1 MCRGWIDLAPAKIS
15 QEAVVS
21 TMKAVRIRSF
31 GGPEVLE
38 LTDIEKPTPKDG
50 EVLIKV
56 RAASVNPVDYKI
68 RSGAYPM
75 VKQEQLP
82 KVLGRD
88 VAGEIERCGR
98 AVRDFKEGD
107 TVYAMLDGGP
117 GGYAE
122 YVAVQA
128 DLVAP
133 KPGQLDYRAAAAV
146 PLAGLTAWQG
156 LFDHGH
162 LLAGQRVLI
171 HGGAGGVGHLAVQF
185 AKATGAVVATTVG
198 TEDVE
203 FVKHL
208 GADEVIDYTQERFED
223 EVHDVD
229 LVLDL
234 IAGETQ
240 ERSWAVLKDGG
251 AMISS
256 LAKPSEAKARERHAR
271 AASFLAH
278 PDRGELIEI
287 GQLID
292 AGRVHPYVSAVF
304 ELKEAAEAQ
313 VQLERRHAQ
322 GKVVLEM
329 G

>member
-1 MCRGWIDLAPAKIS
+1 M
-15 QEAVVS
+15 
-21 TMKAVRIRSF
+21 TTMMKAVRIRSF

-38 LTDIEKPTPKDG
+38 LADVEKPQPKDD
-50 EVLIKV
+50 EVLIRV

-68 RSGAYPM
+68 RSGTYPV
-75 VKQEQLP
+75 VKQNQLP

-98 AVRDFKEGD
+98 EVRNFKEGD

-122 YVAVQA
+122 YVTVRA

-162 LLAGQRVLI
+162 LQAGQRVLI

-185 AKATGAVVATTVG
+185 AKARGATVVTTVG

-203 FVKHL
+203 FVKQL
-208 GADEVIDYTQERFED
+208 GADQVVDYTRERFED
-223 EVHDVD
+223 EVRDVD

-234 IAGETQ
+234 IAGDTQ
-240 ERSWAVLKDGG
+240 ERSWSILKDGG
-251 AMISS
+251 TMVSS
-256 LAKPSEAKARERHAR
+256 LARPSEAKAREHHAH
-271 AASFLAH
+271 AENFVAH
-278 PDRGELIEI
+278 PDRDELIEI
-287 GQLID
+287 GRLID
-292 AGRVHPYVSAVF
+292 EGRVHPHISAVF

-313 VQLERRHAQ
+313 IQLEQRHAQ
-322 GKVVLEM
+322 GKVVLQV